1 MSCDLLSILYVVS
14 IGCILLKDFI
24 VPINCNGMIL
34 MIGRQKHFLIVI
46 QYFLTSSTYL
56 DPIASTTGSS
66 VSPDKTKFKWQFLLH
81 KIRIPIGY
89 VFLSYLHIIARDIL
103 STRMIIE
110 FTNELR
116 IQLEHLKSNGLRVPS
131 QYCKTFFSSLI

>member
-34 MIGRQKHFLIVI
+34 MIGRKKHFLIVI
-46 QYFLTSSTYL
+46 RYFTSSTYL

-66 VSPDKTKFKWQFLLH
+66 VSPDKTKFKGQFLLH
-81 KIRIPIGY
+81 KIRSQSGMYFFVPAY
-89 VFLSYLHIIARDIL
+89 NRARYFEYEDD
-103 STRMIIE
+103 S
-110 FTNELR
+110 
-116 IQLEHLKSNGLRVPS
+116 
-131 QYCKTFFSSLI
+131 